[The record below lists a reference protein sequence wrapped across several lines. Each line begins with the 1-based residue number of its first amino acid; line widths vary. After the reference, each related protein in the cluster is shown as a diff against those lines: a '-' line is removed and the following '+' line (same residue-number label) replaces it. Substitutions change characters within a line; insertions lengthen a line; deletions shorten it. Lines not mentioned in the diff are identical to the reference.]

1 MPKRRTT
8 STSRRAGYSR
18 KGRVASTP
26 KRRRTTRVS
35 NRNDDGGAAF
45 AAAFGSVQP
54 PEKSHRDPR
63 VDELLRQQEAATAA
77 RLQALDESDADDG
90 SDDDAEDG
98 DDNDEDYMDEG
109 EEDDDDD
116 DARIVRERRND
127 LSDIASARALIDQ
140 LAQKPEL
147 DARRSRILEVRRAA
161 QGHADSDT
169 ESEDDLIV
177 CSSDDEV
184 ADDEDDGIAE
194 YDSDEDDIPLA
205 MLANTT
211 TASRRKE
218 RVKRRKARKAALG
231 PTLNQAG
238 KPYVRG
244 GVRKHLAN
252 PVSLQQMKEGVVHCR
267 VHSRCVN
274 EIMHWTNWMRIHQ
287 PQHFTEHGLAEHD
300 KAVATIEGEGQRA
313 YLKRRKTAYMK
324 LINEAEEQALL
335 EIDNITA
342 KDVMTY
348 IATQA
353 NQKSGDPLGE
363 AGYSLKR
370 SSIKHMVRAHN
381 QIGWSHPVS
390 EGIAKLWKGFTRC
403 TSQRSAA
410 KANRANGISSDES
423 SEEDDDRDLMTEGKR
438 PMSPELFKAVCAWLI
453 GWGNLEGI
461 YGAFFI
467 ALTWNLNCRGHNTGK
482 IRFSHMSWDQFDCMH
497 IQFRHTKTEQMG
509 KAKRRKRAIYSNPIQ
524 FNIDIPF
531 LLGMY
536 LATYF
541 NEEQNPGRKLF
552 PGSQASNAQRVND
565 ILQKVLKEHQT
576 EVEAMGQGKIG
587 DFGTHSLRKGVSTYL
602 ASLPGG
608 PSPAALSVRGGWS
621 MGTVKDIY
629 FDHAQGGD
637 EFCGRCACLLNMMD
651 ESFSMSA
658 LFFAED
664 ADQQLIQDT
673 INSTFPHFCKMEG
686 MGRILR
692 RCLASLVDRS
702 KHVAEHLDP
711 NHPIMS
717 IPLYRDLTAVNALTP
732 YLRYVKASSDDPNV
746 ISGCPPYIR
755 QLAYIAKI
763 KFLQESVVEDVVK
776 RVMEETTAFF
786 DKREIG
792 GGNWTDERIQES
804 MRSALNDRIS
814 EMEKRMQDNW
824 NKLARAFAQYTG
836 NCPEAEVAL
845 EKDMDFDLRTQLIGP
860 KPTYE
865 LRSNGHGGMTR
876 LPKDFQFPR
885 CGTHDLWIQWNI
897 PNKERKIPPLR
908 DFNRS
913 DIVCLD
919 SVEKTENEKRG
930 SKGKFKNNRQ
940 PGRKVYSDI
949 KFLCNFIEDAAK
961 AAGLD
966 ASDKSILNL
975 QRMFDVAAPKLQ
987 PNGSAKAKAQNRWTT
1002 VCFNLRKRLREEK
1015 KAREDIEVVGEPAG
1029 DDGGAGEV
1037 GEV

>member
-8 STSRRAGYSR
+8 STSRRAGHSR
-18 KGRVASTP
+18 KSHSASSP
-26 KRRRTTRVS
+26 KRCRITQVS
-35 NRNDDGGAAF
+35 NHNDDGGNAF
-45 AAAFGSVQP
+45 VAEFGSVQP

-77 RLQALDESDADDG
+77 RLQALDESDAKDG
-90 SDDDAEDG
+90 ADDDDDDG
-98 DDNDEDYMDEG
+98 DDNDEDHKDEG
-109 EEDDDDD
+109 KDDDDDD
-116 DARIVRERRND
+116 DARILHERRND

-140 LAQKPEL
+140 LAQKPES
-147 DARRSRILEVRRAA
+147 DARRSRILEVRRAT
-161 QGHADSDT
+161 QGHADSDA

-194 YDSDEDDIPLA
+194 CDSDEDDNPLA
-205 MLANTT
+205 MLRNTT

-218 RVKRRKARKAALG
+218 RLKRRKACKAALA
-231 PTLNQAG
+231 PTVNQAG
-238 KPYVRG
+238 KPCVRG
-244 GVRKHLAN
+244 GICKYLAN

-274 EIMHWTNWMRIHQ
+274 EIIHLMNWMRIHQ
-287 PQHFTEHGLAEHD
+287 PQHFTEHGLVGHD
-300 KAVATIEGEGQRA
+300 KAVATNEGEGQRA

-342 KDVMTY
+342 KDVMTH

-363 AGYSLKR
+363 AGHSLKR

-390 EGIAKLWKGFTRC
+390 EGISKLWKGFTHC

-410 KANRANGISSDES
+410 KANRANGVSSDES
-423 SEEDDDRDLMTEGKR
+423 SKEDDDRDLMTEGKR
-438 PMSPELFKAVCAWLI
+438 PMSPELFKAVCGWLVE
-453 GWGNLEGI
+453 WGNLEGI
-461 YGAFFI
+461 CGAFFI

-482 IRFSHMSWDQFDCMH
+482 IHFSHMSWDQFDCMH
-497 IQFRHTKTEQMG
+497 VQFRHTKTKQMG
-509 KAKRRKRAIYSNPIQ
+509 KAKRRKRAIHSNPIQ
-524 FNIDIPF
+524 FHIDIPF
-531 LLGMY
+531 LLGMH
-536 LATYF
+536 LATHF
-541 NEEQNPGRKLF
+541 NEEQNPGCKLF

-587 DFGTHSLRKGVSTYL
+587 DFGTHSLRKGISMHL
-602 ASLPGG
+602 ATLPGG
-608 PSPAALSVRGGWS
+608 PSPTALFVRGGWS
-621 MGTVKDIY
+621 MGTVKDIH

-637 EFCGRCACLLNMMD
+637 EFCGRCACLLNVMD
-651 ESFSMSA
+651 ESFLMSA
-658 LFFAED
+658 LFFHED

-673 INSTFPHFCKMEG
+673 INSTFLHFCKMEG

-692 RCLASLVDRS
+692 HCLVSLVDRS
-702 KHVAEHLDP
+702 KHVAEHLDA
-711 NHPIMS
+711 NHLIRS
-717 IPLYRDLTAVNALTP
+717 IPLHRDLTAVRALTP
-732 YLRYVKASSDDPNV
+732 ALRCVKASSEDPNV
-746 ISGCPPYIR
+746 ISGCPPCTR
-755 QLAYIAKI
+755 QLAHIAKI

-792 GGNWTDERIQES
+792 GGNWTNEWIQES

-824 NKLARAFAQYTG
+824 NKLARAFAQCMG
-836 NCPEAEVAL
+836 NNGAEVAL

-860 KPTYE
+860 KQTYE
-865 LRSNGHGGMTR
+865 LCSNGHGGMTH

-897 PNKERKIPPLR
+897 PNKERKIPPIR

-930 SKGKFKNNRQ
+930 LKGKFKNNCR
-940 PGRKVYSDI
+940 PGQKVCSDI
-949 KFLCNFIEDAAK
+949 KFLCNFIEDAVKGAS
-961 AAGLD
+961 LD

-975 QRMFDVAAPKLQ
+975 Q
-987 PNGSAKAKAQNRWTT
+987 
-1002 VCFNLRKRLREEK
+1002 
-1015 KAREDIEVVGEPAG
+1015 
-1029 DDGGAGEV
+1029 
-1037 GEV
+1037 